1 MKKGS
6 SIKFLDLDKVDQTI
20 KEILGDL
27 SFDAELDKS
36 FNTKLEKI
44 KSSQTVIA
52 QIRAEENM
60 TRKSIFSP
68 IVRQEA

>member
-6 SIKFLDLDKVDQTI
+6 SIKFLNLDKVDQTI

-44 KSSQTVIA
+44 KSS
-52 QIRAEENM
+52 
-60 TRKSIFSP
+60 
-68 IVRQEA
+68 